1 MAKSIQVQKVL
12 PWMERLA
19 DYMIAYPGARMT
31 ELAKLMDRTLV
42 WVSIAK
48 NSDCFKDY
56 WAVRS
61 KAHSEAVT
69 ADIKAKGF
77 AVAEMALEALS
88 DKLETQAP
96 TMTVE
101 TLLSVVDTTLK
112 RVTPG
117 NIGPGPQINLNLGLV
132 TPEQLAAA
140 RERMRRIESPVIDL
154 QPDVEVKD
162 AS

>member
-1 MAKSIQVQKVL
+1 
-12 PWMERLA
+12 MERLA
-19 DYMIAYPGARMT
+19 DHMIANPAARMT
-31 ELAKLMDRTLV
+31 ELAKLMGRTLV

-88 DKLETQAP
+88 EKLELQAQ

-112 RVTPG
+112 RLTPG
-117 NIGPGPQINLNLGLV
+117 NIGAGPQINLNLGLA
-132 TPEQLAAA
+132 TPEQLAEA
-140 RERMRRIESPVIDL
+140 RERMRRMESPVIEL
-154 QPDVEVKD
+154 RPTTEAES